1 MKTAAIIGARSML
14 GSQLIERLQQRGVVT
29 ITVGRS
35 MDDDVYFDL
44 RSERAVIQNDLRAD
58 VVFHC
63 AATFFGD
70 DEDGVRQNFSTNAA
84 SALPIAGLVQ
94 ELDAKSLV
102 YAGSIFS
109 DETLGSGNFTSYG
122 LTKAIAEQV
131 MSWALEKQDKLFCS
145 LRFAQLYDTAGRCC
159 AHQPWFGRVIA
170 YASHG
175 KDMRM
180 PRSDGV
186 RNFLHV
192 RDAADMMIQA
202 ATCGTTGILNVVH
215 PESLPFEEIA
225 NIAYEVFGEGG
236 KVVIAPEKPPFRPIH
251 FPHGAETFE
260 RLAFEPAVGM
270 RQGIHMI
277 RDSGTAKAFGPMDI
291 T

>member
-14 GSQLIERLQQRGVVT
+14 GSQLIERLSARGIAT
-29 ITVGRS
+29 ITIGRS
-35 MDDDVYFDL
+35 TDDDVRFDL
-44 RSERAVIQNDLRAD
+44 RSDRAIVRNGLRAD
-58 VVFHC
+58 VIFHC
-63 AATFFGD
+63 AASFFGD
-70 DEDGVRQNFSTNAA
+70 DDDGVRQNFSTNAA
-84 SALPIAGLVQ
+84 SALPIAGLVR
-94 ELDAKSLV
+94 ELDAKTLI
-102 YAGSIFS
+102 YAGSVFS
-109 DETLGSGNFTSYG
+109 DQTLGIGNFTSYG

-202 ATCGTTGILNVVH
+202 ATCGATGILNVVH
-215 PESLPFEEIA
+215 PESLTFEEIA
-225 NIAYEVFGEGG
+225 NIAYEVFGERG
-236 KVVIAPEKPPFRPIH
+236 KVVIAPEKPAFRPIH
-251 FPHGAETFE
+251 FPHAAETFE
-260 RLAFEPAVGM
+260 RLGLGPAVGM

-277 RDSGTAKAFGPMDI
+277 RDAGTAKAFGPMDI